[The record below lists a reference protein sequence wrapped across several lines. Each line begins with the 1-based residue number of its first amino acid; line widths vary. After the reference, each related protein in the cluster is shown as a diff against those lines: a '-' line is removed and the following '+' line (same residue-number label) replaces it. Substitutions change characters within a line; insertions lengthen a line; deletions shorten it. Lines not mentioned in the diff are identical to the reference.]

1 MKKLV
6 FVATLM
12 VAMSFAACGG
22 NSQLAEV
29 RLHQIRQQLI
39 LIVLQLLILLTVL
52 LLTVW
57 LLSNLDYK
65 ATK

>member
-22 NSQLAEV
+22 KTASNQAATDSDSIAV
-29 RLHQIRQQLI
+29 VDSIDS
-39 LIVLQLLILLTVL
+39 VTVDS
-52 LLTVW
+52 VVV
-57 LLSNLDYK
+57 K
-65 ATK
+65 